1 MSSNGQILSMDVDVI
16 AVEESH
22 KIRNASLLKYSD
34 ARLSTQGD
42 GYSISFDGSS
52 ADIVVGDNLLI
63 HDLIPTR
70 NDRWMSDE
78 FRNWLIGK
86 DCEKRPR
93 YWLSVIDAANAIG
106 FLALSGKNFAD
117 LHMCG
122 RRNGLDD
129 TKAEFELL

>member
-1 MSSNGQILSMDVDVI
+1 MDKQPHQQDTIRFRTMAIVVIGATCSLGEAVVDKLLSMDVDVVAI
-16 AVEESH
+16 EESH

-34 ARLSTQGD
+34 ATLSEQGD

-52 ADIVVGDNLLI
+52 ADIIVGDNLLI

-86 DCEKRPR
+86 DCEK
-93 YWLSVIDAANAIG
+93 DQ
-106 FLALSGKNFAD
+106 
-117 LHMCG
+117 
-122 RRNGLDD
+122 D
-129 TKAEFELL
+129 TG